1 MLPVG
6 FEPTILVYLR
16 ICFFHIRTML
26 YQTKPWKRMFLLCGS
41 NTHPSVII
49 KTSFLSDVPPQTKIR
64 GVIWTYQI
72 IQDRN
77 IPIMLRRKKIVL
89 PRFERGLQ
97 ELSIQ
102 CLHHLDNKTI

>member
-49 KTSFLSDVPPQTKIR
+49 KTSFLSDVPPNQNKR
-64 GVIWTYQI
+64 G
-72 IQDRN
+72 
-77 IPIMLRRKKIVL
+77 
-89 PRFERGLQ
+89 
-97 ELSIQ
+97 
-102 CLHHLDNKTI
+102 HLDVPDNSRQKHSHYAKEEKK